1 MESRYFRN
9 SVPCKDFIWKWNL
22 TNQTKAL
29 VEANRLTGTKA
40 KSSHVETTFS
50 KWRNTCRRLDMVVAV
65 FSCSKVTVF
74 SKEIASRFCQWL
86 ERNYYHCTGEYFAIY
101 LKTIATMS
109 SLRHVLRHI
118 EFYPLWLRRWP
129 YPAWFE
135 GRLVISYGYLS
146 QSSIREVNIAEYFP
160 RWGIGSGSEGS
171 GTELINICVRARSVK
186 GGSPQLVPIPSMFK
200 NYQFLGTQWK

>member
-9 SVPCKDFIWKWNL
+9 SVLCKDFIWKWNL

-50 KWRNTCRRLDMVVAV
+50 KWRNTCRRLDWVVAV
-65 FSCSKVTVF
+65 VSCSKVTVF

-86 ERNYYHCTGEYFAIY
+86 ERKYYHCTGEYFAIY
-101 LKTIATMS
+101 LKTVATMS

-171 GTELINICVRARSVK
+171 GT
-186 GGSPQLVPIPSMFK
+186 
-200 NYQFLGTQWK
+200 

>member
-1 MESRYFRN
+1 MEQTFIS
-9 SVPCKDFIWKWNL
+9 SV
-22 TNQTKAL
+22 L
-29 VEANRLTGTKA
+29 VICIIKMIFSFQSQDRLKQY
-40 KSSHVETTFS
+40 KSITFS
-50 KWRNTCRRLDMVVAV
+50 NEQHKPEG
-65 FSCSKVTVF
+65 S
-74 SKEIASRFCQWL
+74 I
-86 ERNYYHCTGEYFAIY
+86 I
-101 LKTIATMS
+101 
-109 SLRHVLRHI
+109 RHWIL
-118 EFYPLWLRRWP
+118 